1 MRAVLK
7 VYHITISNKTKIII
21 FLLLNKVYITTF
33 SVIYILICV

>member
-1 MRAVLK
+1 MRAVPK